1 MGNNPL
7 EIATYLFE
15 FTCEFREILS
25 NQCRIISANSV
36 RKFTFDD
43 WHVNWPLNICSS
55 HFCPA
60 FLAMISDSEDV
71 CSLWHEAYYDIQHNY
86 IVISQNC
93 SWTRWKSKIVLLYLE
108 YAISQ
113 KYLPQ
118 IILLQFDWIVTF
130 EGFLDLFGMST
141 LSNDTNI
148 GRWSL
153 IS

>member
-36 RKFTFDD
+36 QEFTFDD

-60 FLAMISDSEDV
+60 FLAMGNIDRKFNNQNVTKVTQAKIPSPKFPLSIV
-71 CSLWHEAYYDIQHNY
+71 AKAATICMYYVSKRGPNTCKKQMFSLPKPANKL
-86 IVISQNC
+86 
-93 SWTRWKSKIVLLYLE
+93 TKKLL
-108 YAISQ
+108 
-113 KYLPQ
+113 
-118 IILLQFDWIVTF
+118 
-130 EGFLDLFGMST
+130 
-141 LSNDTNI
+141 
-148 GRWSL
+148 
-153 IS
+153 